1 MLIKLDE
8 AIVRQKRRKRLKD
21 CPVGLF
27 YSGDTLC
34 MKTEYGNNEG
44 RIDAFIVSSGEFFWG
59 KPPQTIASQ
68 REQMVTPCNIVALPT
83 VSDGWEDISSA
94 PTNGTEIL
102 LYTDTSKSDAETQ
115 SYVEAI
121 CEGEHVKRI
130 QMGYWCVLQGK
141 WEKPIIGDPI
151 FWRPLPAPPSE

>member
-1 MLIKLDE
+1 MTYVKLDD
-8 AIVRQKRRKRLKD
+8 AIKAVKAIEVPL
-21 CPVGLF
+21 GGF
-27 YSGDTLC
+27 YD
-34 MKTEYGNNEG
+34 K
-44 RIDAFIVSSGEFFWG
+44 IDAWLKAID
-59 KPPQTIASQ
+59 IAADALA
-68 REQMVTPCNIVALPT
+68 ALPT

-151 FWRPLPAPPSE
+151 FWRPLPDPPSE

>member
-8 AIVRQKRRKRLKD
+8 AIRVVQANL
-21 CPVGLF
+21 
-27 YSGDTLC
+27 
-34 MKTEYGNNEG
+34 
-44 RIDAFIVSSGEFFWG
+44 AFSVKAHI
-59 KPPQTIASQ
+59 IAAL
-68 REQMVTPCNIVALPT
+68 RALPT

-115 SYVEAI
+115 SYVDAI

-130 QMGYWCVLQGK
+130 QMGHWCVLQGK